1 MARESLSLSNNFDD
15 ISGDP
20 MRYVLISDIHGNL
33 EALDAVL
40 SFVDKLAPFQLYC
53 LGDVV
58 GYGVN
63 PQECLDRLRNEANLM
78 LAGNHDLAVAGV
90 IPSDDFNTMALEA
103 VQWTRAALGAEDLSS
118 LANLPLVYI
127 DGDYCFAHASPIRP
141 MQFDYVRT
149 LEDVGE
155 VLSSIGQ
162 RFCFVGHT
170 HLPVLIRMHEK
181 TGRMEIVHEKR
192 IPIDEGYRY
201 FVNVGS
207 IGQPR
212 DSNPD
217 ACVVVLD
224 EEEGSLEFLRIPY
237 DISTCQSKILSEGL
251 PSYLAER
258 LVLAR

>member
-1 MARESLSLSNNFDD
+1 
-15 ISGDP
+15 

-33 EALDAVL
+33 EALQAVL
-40 SFVDKLAPFQLYC
+40 NFAANLEPFQLYC
-53 LGDVV
+53 LGDTV
-58 GYGVN
+58 GYGAN
-63 PQECLDRLRNEANLM
+63 PSECLEAMQREANLI

-90 IPSDDFNTMALEA
+90 IAMNDFNPMAQAA
-103 VQWTRAALGAEDLSS
+103 VDWTRHALNEDQLED

-127 DGDYCFAHASPIRP
+127 DGDYCFTHATPIEP
-141 MQFDYVRT
+141 MGFGYVRT
-149 LEDVGE
+149 LEDVSE

-170 HLPVLIRMHEK
+170 HLPVLVRMNQK
-181 TGRMEIVHEKR
+181 KGQLEIVRENQVR
-192 IPIDEGYRY
+192 IEDGFRY

-217 ACVVVLD
+217 ACMVILD
-224 EEEGSLEFLRIPY
+224 EEAETLEFLRVPY
-237 DISTCQSKILSEGL
+237 DITASQDKIISEGL

-258 LVLAR
+258 LLLAR

>member
-1 MARESLSLSNNFDD
+1 
-15 ISGDP
+15 
-20 MRYVLISDIHGNL
+20 MRYILISDIHANL
-33 EALDAVL
+33 EALQAVL
-40 SFVDKLAPFQLYC
+40 SFVKKLEPHQIYC
-53 LGDVV
+53 LGDTV
-58 GYGVN
+58 GYGAN
-63 PQECLDRLRNEANLM
+63 PKECLDLVHEQANLI

-90 IPSDDFNTMALEA
+90 IASDDFNPMAQEA
-103 VQWTRAALGAEDLSS
+103 VEWTRSSLDEDDVTE

-127 DGDYCFAHASPIRP
+127 DGDYYFTHASPINP
-141 MQFDYVRT
+141 MQFGYIRT
-149 LEDVGE
+149 MEDVAE
-155 VLSSIGQ
+155 VVSSIGQ

-170 HLPVLIRMHEK
+170 HLPVLVRMDEDK
-181 TGRMEIVHEKR
+181 GRMEIVREKLVQ
-192 IPIDEGYRY
+192 IEDGYRY

-217 ACVVVLD
+217 ACMVILD
-224 EEEGSLEFLRIPY
+224 EEAATLEFLRVPY